1 VAWIVTAIHLAGV
14 RTGAI
19 FQNVSTVVKVVLIL
33 VLIAAGLFFRRSQP
47 LDLAV
52 NGNTLEALVSG
63 PFAVSLVFVM
73 YSYSGWNAATY
84 ITGEVRN
91 PAKNVPWALFTGT
104 VIVIVLYIFLNA
116 VFLLTTPKQTLS
128 GQIEVGLLSGQAIF
142 GSVGGAIVSAL
153 IALGLVASI
162 SAMTWIGPHVTK
174 TMAEDLPA
182 LRVFGRVSTNG
193 TPYVAML
200 FQLAMITFL
209 LTTTTFN
216 TVLIYVQ
223 FSLLLCSFL
232 TVLGLIVLR
241 VREPNLERPYKV
253 WAYPVTPIFFL
264 LISMHMMIH
273 VVGERPIESLMGFG
287 TVLAGLIVFFFSRES
302 SFRPIH

>member
-1 VAWIVTAIHLAGV
+1 
-14 RTGAI
+14 
-19 FQNVSTVVKVVLIL
+19 
-33 VLIAAGLFFRRSQP
+33 
-47 LDLAV
+47 
-52 NGNTLEALVSG
+52 
-63 PFAVSLVFVM
+63 M
-73 YSYSGWNAATY
+73 
-84 ITGEVRN
+84 
-91 PAKNVPWALFTGT
+91 
-104 VIVIVLYIFLNA
+104 
-116 VFLLTTPKQTLS
+116 LTTPKQKLS

-216 TVLIYVQ
+216 TVLIYIQ

-302 SFRPIH
+302 SFRPIQ